1 MMATIIKSAIDP
13 QDGTEDYNMTS
24 DDRRL
29 DDLKRRLGRVPKR
42 VQRSIDRY
50 RLSMGRKPLW
60 SEADA
65 VDRRRR
71 PPSSC

>member
-1 MMATIIKSAIDP
+1 
-13 QDGTEDYNMTS
+13 MTP

-29 DDLKRRLGRVPKR
+29 EELKQRLERVPKR

-60 SEADA
+60 AAVEA
-65 VDRRRR
+65 VDRRYR
-71 PPSSC
+71 PRGSC